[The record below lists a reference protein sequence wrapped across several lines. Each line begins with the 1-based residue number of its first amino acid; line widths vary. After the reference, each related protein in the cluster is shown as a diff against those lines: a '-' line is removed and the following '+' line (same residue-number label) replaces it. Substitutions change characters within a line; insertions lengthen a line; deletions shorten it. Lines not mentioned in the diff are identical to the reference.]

1 MEAKMAIDNKKDSHM
16 DKRKKEFIQEQIVPE
31 RNSRRKKAIQ
41 IVAAVIFSAALFG
54 VVASFTMS
62 VFIPYF
68 EELQDKKDGNDVS
81 LEKEEEDTEG
91 SGTDHSDK
99 VENTGNENNFEAVEL
114 PEPIIIEKELTLE
127 RIEETYDLIRKTAKQ
142 YNNSIVVVSGLMQG
156 VDWFDNPSEMEEAAF
171 GVILAE
177 DTERLY
183 ILTSYDSVQN
193 AERFQITFTDNT
205 IIEAKLRGTDKETN
219 LAVLSVAKRQLS
231 KETLEKILVAK
242 LGDSYSLLEGT
253 FVMALG
259 SPNGYLYSMDMGVIA
274 GQKRDHAV
282 LDGKLEL
289 FHTTMGYYG
298 TGEGVVVDIDGR
310 VVGVITHAYDS
321 EITSEVNTMIGIS
334 RLKLII
340 EKMINKQPMVQFGVI
355 ANDIPES
362 NQEKLG
368 VENGIYVTEVRSN
381 SPALE
386 TGIRAGDI
394 IVEVDGTRVSSVI
407 NFGNILAKYEPGTV
421 VSVKYV
427 RSSSTNTTER
437 EVSVTLGTR

>member
-1 MEAKMAIDNKKDSHM
+1 MAIDNKNESQMEK
-16 DKRKKEFIQEQIVPE
+16 KKKEFIQEQIVPE
-31 RNSRRKKAIQ
+31 RNNRMKKMLKTAVAVVFFAI
-41 IVAAVIFSAALFG
+41 IFG
-54 VVASFTMS
+54 VVASYTIS
-62 VFIPYF
+62 VALPYF
-68 EELQDKKDGNDVS
+68 EEVKDKNDGNDVS
-81 LEKEEEDTEG
+81 LEKGEA
-91 SGTDHSDK
+91 GTDGSETEDEDS
-99 VENTGNENNFEAVEL
+99 VGTGEDESGLEVVEL
-114 PEPIIIEKELTLE
+114 PDPVIVEKELTLE
-127 RIEETYDLIRKTAKQ
+127 RIEEAYDLIRKTVKQ
-142 YNNSIVVVSGLMQG
+142 YNNAIVVVSGLMQG
-156 VDWFDNPSEMEEAAF
+156 VDWFDNPSKMEEAAF

-177 DTERLY
+177 DAERLY

-193 AERFQITFTDNT
+193 AESFQITFTDNT

-219 LAVLSVAKRQLS
+219 LAVLSVAKRELAD
-231 KETLEKILVAK
+231 ETMEKILVAK
-242 LGDSYSLLEGT
+242 LGDSYSLIEGT

-274 GQKRDHAV
+274 GQKRDYAV

-298 TGEGVVVDIDGR
+298 AGEGVVVDIDGR
-310 VVGVITHAYDS
+310 VVGVITHAYDGENNS
-321 EITSEVNTMIGIS
+321 EINTMIGIS

-340 EKMINKQPMVQFGVI
+340 EKMINKQPMVQFGII

-407 NFGNILAKYEPGTV
+407 NLGNILAKYQPGEV
-421 VSVKYV
+421 VPVKYV
-427 RSSSTNTTER
+427 RSSSTNTAER
-437 EVSVTLGTR
+437 EVTVTLGTR

>member
-1 MEAKMAIDNKKDSHM
+1 MAIDNKNESQMEK
-16 DKRKKEFIQEQIVPE
+16 KKKEFIQEQIVPE
-31 RNSRRKKAIQ
+31 RNNRMKKMLKTAVAVVFFAI
-41 IVAAVIFSAALFG
+41 IFG
-54 VVASFTMS
+54 VVASYTIS
-62 VFIPYF
+62 VALPYF
-68 EELQDKKDGNDVS
+68 EEVKDKNDGNDVS
-81 LEKEEEDTEG
+81 LEKGEA
-91 SGTDHSDK
+91 GTDGSETEDEDG
-99 VENTGNENNFEAVEL
+99 VGTGEDESGSEVVEL
-114 PEPIIIEKELTLE
+114 PDPVIVEKELTLE
-127 RIEETYDLIRKTAKQ
+127 RIEEAYDLIRKTVKQ
-142 YNNSIVVVSGLMQG
+142 YNNAIVVVSGLMQG
-156 VDWFDNPSEMEEAAF
+156 VDWFDNPSKMEEAAF

-177 DTERLY
+177 DAERLY

-193 AERFQITFTDNT
+193 AESFQITFTDNT

-219 LAVLSVAKRQLS
+219 LAVLSVAKRQLTD
-231 KETLEKILVAK
+231 ETLEKVLVAK
-242 LGDSYSLLEGT
+242 LGDSYSLMEGT

-274 GQKRDHAV
+274 GQKRDYAV

-298 TGEGVVVDIDGR
+298 AGEGVVVDIDGR
-310 VVGVITHAYDS
+310 VVGVITHAYDGENNS
-321 EITSEVNTMIGIS
+321 EINTMIGIS

-340 EKMINKQPMVQFGVI
+340 EKMINKQPMVQFGII

-407 NFGNILAKYEPGTV
+407 NFGNILAKYEPGEV
-421 VSVKYV
+421 VPVKYV
-427 RSSSTNTTER
+427 RSSSTNTAER
-437 EVSVTLGTR
+437 EVTVTLGTR